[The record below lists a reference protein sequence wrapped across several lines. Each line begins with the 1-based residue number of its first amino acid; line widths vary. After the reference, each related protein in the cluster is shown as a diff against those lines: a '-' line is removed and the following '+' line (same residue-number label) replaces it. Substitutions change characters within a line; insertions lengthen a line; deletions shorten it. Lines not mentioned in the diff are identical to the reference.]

1 MSFLIYIVA
10 AMPSSDTLV
19 DRKEYFFLSSFC
31 IELER
36 WHKGHPQTCYN
47 HNANYSEGLFS
58 FCTDY
63 RKHYT

>member
-36 WHKGHPQTCYN
+36 
-47 HNANYSEGLFS
+47 
-58 FCTDY
+58 
-63 RKHYT
+63 